1 MVAVSALAPK
11 AQQAPEDWVRE
22 QVEFE
27 SGEDGATVTRFRI
40 EAKKLNRERFR
51 TLVSVVR
58 KKDDTPETLAAKID
72 VQAARC
78 KEPMV
83 QVSAF
88 LRGQVKQPVSIYPW
102 PVEAEADDDG
112 DDDDASSSSTA
123 SILDGALYRQLARHN
138 EILLAKTLEMSH
150 QMMQHLAGQNDRH
163 EREREA
169 VAKERLELF
178 EAHRLMVTAQ
188 DEQLSK
194 AERWR
199 TIGKSVSTFADAI
212 AFRMTR
218 GNVAPDAHSA
228 TLLRGLK
235 MLGSSI
241 TPEQSQQLAQ
251 VLTMEQ
257 LTTLATLTSPD
268 DVEESPAESS
278 PLPETETDPQ

>member
-11 AQQAPEDWVRE
+11 AQQAPEEWVRE

-78 KEPMV
+78 KEPLV

-112 DDDDASSSSTA
+112 DGDDDASSSPS
-123 SILDGALYRQLARHN
+123 SILDGALYKQLARHN
-138 EILLAKTLEMSH
+138 EILLSKTLELSQ
-150 QMMQHLAGQNDRH
+150 QMMLHLAGQNARH
-163 EREREA
+163 EEEREQLQ
-169 VAKERLELF
+169 KERLELF
-178 EAHRLMVTAQ
+178 EAHRAMVMAQ
-188 DEQLSK
+188 DEQKSK

-199 TIGKSVSTFADAI
+199 TIGQSISTFSDAI

-218 GNVAPDAHSA
+218 GQVAPDAQSA
-228 TLLRGLK
+228 VLLRGLK
-235 MLGSSI
+235 SLGKSI
-241 TPEQSQQLAQ
+241 TPEQSQQLAGIF
-251 VLTMEQ
+251 TMEQ

-268 DVEESPAESS
+268 DVEDAPAESS
-278 PLPETETDPQ
+278 PLPATETESQ